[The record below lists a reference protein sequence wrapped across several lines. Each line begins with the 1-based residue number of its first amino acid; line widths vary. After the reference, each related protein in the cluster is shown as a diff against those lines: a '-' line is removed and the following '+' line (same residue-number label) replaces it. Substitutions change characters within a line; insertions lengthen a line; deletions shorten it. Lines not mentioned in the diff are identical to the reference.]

1 VVPREALSSASRVE
15 DVDLVGEVEIGRGFV
30 EQEQVRMLRQRHRD
44 PHPLA
49 LAPGEFVDEAIG
61 EVDRP
66 GEV

>member
-1 VVPREALSSASRVE
+1 
-15 DVDLVGEVEIGRGFV
+15 
-30 EQEQVRMLRQRHRD
+30 MLRQRHRD